1 MSLKKDIKQIEKE
14 IVKDIHYAERWVL
27 ERRKFL
33 IKLLGVMGFIV
44 LLLILL
50 NFL

>member
-1 MSLKKDIKQIEKE
+1 MSLKKEFKQVEKE
-14 IVKDIHYAERWVL
+14 IAKDIKYAERWVF